1 MKKRIIDWSLAAA
14 RNAQL
19 YTEKSYINK
28 NLAGFFAVILLL
40 LSIVIIPR

>member
-19 YTEKSYINK
+19 YTEKSYIHK
-28 NLAGFFAVILLL
+28 NLFGFLAVVILLL
-40 LSIVIIPR
+40 TVVIIPR